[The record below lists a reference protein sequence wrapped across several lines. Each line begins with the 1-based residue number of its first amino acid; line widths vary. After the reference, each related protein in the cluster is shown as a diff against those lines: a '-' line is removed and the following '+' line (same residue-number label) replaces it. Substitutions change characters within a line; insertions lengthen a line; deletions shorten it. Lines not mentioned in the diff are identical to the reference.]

1 MITSSLERAGI
12 TGYIIS
18 RLVRREGFVD
28 CVTFP
33 VPLITAFIATLD
45 DTLTLGG
52 GRAVKRDSE
61 T

>member
-1 MITSSLERAGI
+1 MSHSGLFVAYSSTAAMPC
-12 TGYIIS
+12 
-18 RLVRREGFVD
+18 D

-33 VPLITAFIATLD
+33 VPLIRPTAFIVNVD
-45 DTLTLGG
+45 DTWTCRG